1 MMDLIIGG
9 LFVGIGGAVFS
20 VGVTSLPKILS
31 ERESWF
37 CKWYLRCR

>member
-20 VGVTSLPKILS
+20 VGVTFTKILS

>member
-20 VGVTSLPKILS
+20 VGVTSLPKYFPKRVTVL
-31 ERESWF
+31 
-37 CKWYLRCR
+37 

>member
-20 VGVTSLPKILS
+20 VGVTSAKILS
-31 ERESWF
+31 KRESWF